1 MKRIYDWIAKANQV
15 LLFFVIIGGTALVSY
30 LVYQSSRRYEPP
42 HVSVAQT
49 AEEAKG
55 SVVEDVAF
63 LGESSGIY
71 VLGIVK
77 RVVTTGGEPW
87 LKPSIARL
95 GNGDDAGGETVNV
108 VFSKGEERVRTLLQK
123 DGLVLSHNV
132 GGQYG
137 PVKIKA
143 LLFRCVTEDTDGN
156 RRLDQNDRNDLY
168 VVSEDL
174 GKPDIVVKGIVDFR
188 VISPT
193 HMAVKTG
200 EGNVARFWDIDT
212 ETQAEK
218 GNLVEM
224 KTERVSASICWGVLR
239 FIRRCS
245 PVPHQYEPA
254 DR

>member
-1 MKRIYDWIAKANQV
+1 MKRIYDLITKANQV
-15 LLFFVIIGGTALVSY
+15 LLFFVLIGGTILVAF
-30 LVYQSSRRYEPP
+30 LVYQSTRRYEPP

-87 LKPSIARL
+87 LKPSMGRL
-95 GNGDDAGGETVNV
+95 GKGDDAGGETVNV
-108 VFSKGEERVRTLLQK
+108 VFSKGEQRVRTLLQK
-123 DGLVLSHNV
+123 DGLVVSHNV
-132 GGQYG
+132 WGEYG
-137 PVKIKA
+137 PVKIRA

-156 RRLDQNDRNDLY
+156 HRLDENDRNDLY
-168 VVSEDL
+168 VVSEGL

-188 VISPT
+188 VLSPT
-193 HMAVKTG
+193 HVAVKTG
-200 EGNVARFWDIDT
+200 LGNVARFWDIDI

-218 GNLVEM
+218 EILW
-224 KTERVSASICWGVLR
+224 K
-239 FIRRCS
+239 
-245 PVPHQYEPA
+245 
-254 DR
+254 